1 MGRSFSLRQ
10 ICALILVLIN
20 LGLGAQA
27 ESAITAREAYVKLM
41 QLGQVA
47 LAKDA
52 HEKAKVY
59 FSKARRIAP
68 RDPRAQLSLA
78 EAFARDG
85 QVRRAEA
92 FLRYLLRQPD
102 QARNE
107 VYYLA
112 ALAKLQSRFPFVA
125 SASFAALP
133 STNIRN
139 TSSRTVFDTLLGQF
153 KIDDGGDETSGIGV
167 NVGVK
172 GLYRKPLADGF
183 SFELGT
189 SLHRI
194 WYGEPEL
201 RYWRGRLTADLVW
214 LEAAQDLRV
223 GLHADRIYYTDVE
236 GDSSDRIASGIHGHW
251 SRELP
256 QDTRLSINGLVEYR
270 DYLDKSSFTGPYAS
284 LGLGW
289 GKRFDNSAALFL
301 GGSIERSKPSLDYY
315 RYWGTTLRAGYD
327 TNITD
332 TLRGGVN
339 ISATL
344 RHYDSDFPAVNYIR
358 QDEIYRI
365 GVSLSDKRIKI
376 MGGTPK
382 LSCGYRIQNSN
393 IALYEATSTDCRIG
407 WSYQF

>member
-10 ICALILVLIN
+10 ICALILVFIN
-20 LGLGAQA
+20 LGLGAHA
-27 ESAITAREAYVKLM
+27 ESAITAREAYGKLM

-52 HEKAKVY
+52 PEKATVY
-59 FSKARRIAP
+59 FSKARRLAP

-92 FLRYLLRQPD
+92 FLRYLLKQPE
-102 QARNE
+102 QAQNE
-107 VYYLA
+107 TYYLA
-112 ALAKLQSRFPFVA
+112 ALAKLQSRYPFVA

-139 TSSRTVFDTLLGQF
+139 TSSQTVFDTLLGRF
-153 KIDDGGDETSGIGV
+153 EIDDGGEETSGIGV
-167 NVGVK
+167 DVGVK
-172 GLYRKPLADGF
+172 GLYRRSLADGF

-201 RYWRGRLTADLVW
+201 RYWRGRLTADLIW
-214 LEAAQDLRV
+214 LEAEQDLRI
-223 GLHADRIYYTDVE
+223 GLHGDRIYYTDVE
-236 GDSSDRIASGIHGHW
+236 GNSSDRIASGIHGYW
-251 SRELP
+251 SRALT
-256 QDTRLSINGLVEYR
+256 QDTRLSVNGLAEYR
-270 DYLDKSSFTGPYAS
+270 DYLDKGTLSGPYAS
-284 LGLGW
+284 LGVGW
-289 GKRFDNSAALFL
+289 GKRFDNSAAFFM
-301 GGSIERSKPSLDYY
+301 GGSIERSKPSLDYH

-339 ISATL
+339 LSATL
-344 RHYDSDFPAVNYIR
+344 RHYDSDFSAVDYAR
-358 QDEIYRI
+358 QDEVYRI

-382 LSCGYRIQNSN
+382 LSCSYKIQNSN

>member
-1 MGRSFSLRQ
+1 MGRSFSLRL

-27 ESAITAREAYVKLM
+27 ESAITAREAYAKLM

-52 HEKAKVY
+52 PEKAIVY

-78 EAFARDG
+78 EAFARGG
-85 QVRRAEA
+85 QVRRGEA

-102 QARNE
+102 QAQNE

-112 ALAKLQSRFPFVA
+112 ALAKLQSRYPFVA

-139 TSSRTVFDTLLGQF
+139 TSSQTVFDTLLGRF
-153 KIDDGGDETSGIGV
+153 EIDDGGDETSGIGV
-167 NVGVK
+167 DVGVK
-172 GLYRKPLADGF
+172 GLYRQSLADGF
-183 SFELGT
+183 SFEFGT

-201 RYWRGRLTADLVW
+201 RYWRGRLTADLIW
-214 LEAAQDLRV
+214 LEATQDLRV

-236 GDSSDRIASGIHGHW
+236 EDSSDRIASGIHGHW
-251 SRELP
+251 SRALP
-256 QDTRLSINGLVEYR
+256 QDTRLSLNGLAEYR
-270 DYLDKSSFTGPYAS
+270 DYLDKGSLSGPYAS

-289 GKRFDNSAALFL
+289 SKRFDNSALFFL
-301 GGSIERSKPSLDYY
+301 GGSIERSKPSLDYH
-315 RYWGTTLRAGYD
+315 RYWGTTMRAGYD

-332 TLRGGVN
+332 TLRGGIN
-339 ISATL
+339 LSATL
-344 RHYDSDFPAVNYIR
+344 RHYDSDFSAVDYAR
-358 QDEIYRI
+358 QDEVYRI

-382 LSCGYRIQNSN
+382 LSCSYKIQNSN